1 MARRHWLSAEQLS
14 LGNGLGMDTDV
25 HQIDEAGEHGEV
37 FTRRWI
43 VELILDLSGYTADR
57 DLAAMLAV
65 EPSSRR
71 AVEPSSRR
79 VAQAPSSCRWWSD
92 SSTRA
97 PRTVVR

>member
-1 MARRHWLSAEQLS
+1 
-14 LGNGLGMDTDV
+14 MDTDV

-65 EPSSRR
+65 EPSTAIAASTPEPRASRSIR
-71 AVEPSSRR
+71 SGPGTSESLTPGG
-79 VAQAPSSCRWWSD
+79 
-92 SSTRA
+92 
-97 PRTVVR
+97 